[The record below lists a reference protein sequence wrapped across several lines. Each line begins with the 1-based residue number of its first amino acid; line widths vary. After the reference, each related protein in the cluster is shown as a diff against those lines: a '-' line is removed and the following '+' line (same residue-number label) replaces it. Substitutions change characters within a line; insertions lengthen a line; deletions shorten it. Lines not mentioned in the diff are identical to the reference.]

1 MKKKRSGPDG
11 KFQIIKRTPKGV
23 KGPPKKKPL
32 QPWHEIKDQLKCP

>member
-1 MKKKRSGPDG
+1 MKKKRGGPDAG

-32 QPWHEIKDQLKCP
+32 LPWREIRDRLK